1 MSIKTTVFLVFCQS
15 FLRSFFDHLGLFT
28 PTEYWSCSHI
38 PDAVNALATTVEMAI
53 VGLFQLDAF
62 KSSEISLPELPAFA
76 RLSGLRT
83 GHLDGHPVPGRPDP
97 GGAEYTKLRH
107 ATSQGANGMDFQAA
121 FGLDP
126 GHARVRDR
134 EWVETHAASPTGVGQ
149 GGVQGGESS
158 SASSTRPSLPTPTL
172 KCPPPANIHSARRI
186 RTGSDRSD
194 SSSALPDCTH
204 PRLPG
209 AHQQH
214 KFIHRDS

>member
-149 GGVQGGESS
+149 GGVQGGESVCGGRRREYLLRGRQKQIKLGLVHS
-158 SASSTRPSLPTPTL
+158 PFAANPDPQM
-172 KCPPPANIHSARRI
+172 PPARQ
-186 RTGSDRSD
+186 
-194 SSSALPDCTH
+194 H
-204 PRLPG
+204 PFRPPYPHRLRPL
-209 AHQQH
+209 
-214 KFIHRDS
+214 